1 MNISVIIVNYFSQ
14 TDLSFTVSGTEFLGR
29 QITVEIVRQ
38 TAFASLSRR
47 KSFQLLRVSCCGTNC
62 IASFHICWTFLMRK
76 YILCNGCNE
85 YQCSCKRLCL
95 VLHAVIASHLHI
107 LIRYGGGGQRQTYCI
122 HGFNIV
128 QHIAGCQFST

>member
-1 MNISVIIVNYFSQ
+1 MNINIIIVNYFSQ

-62 IASFHICWTFLMRK
+62 IASFHIC
-76 YILCNGCNE
+76 
-85 YQCSCKRLCL
+85 
-95 VLHAVIASHLHI
+95 
-107 LIRYGGGGQRQTYCI
+107 
-122 HGFNIV
+122 
-128 QHIAGCQFST
+128 